1 MILNPVLPQ
10 VSQRSSQRVSSWR
23 IALASVALLAVM
35 IVAGLAMSGLRPAAA
50 QEQRECPVRVTLLQ
64 VNDVYQFDPVDGGA
78 HGGLARVL
86 TLRKQIMSESPHT
99 LFFLAGDTLS
109 PSIES
114 NTYKGKQMIEAW
126 NAAGLD
132 YATFG
137 NHEFDFGPD
146 VLRARMGES
155 HFKWLAANVIDKKT
169 GKLFADTPEFVVR
182 EFDGVKI
189 GIFGIL
195 LPETLQTSRPGP
207 DVDILDPCA
216 TAARV
221 IPKIHAAGAQVI
233 IALTHLSMGEDK
245 RLARC
250 SGVDLI
256 IGGHEHTLLE
266 SMSGHAPIFKMT
278 SDARELGRIDLNISK
293 STGKVESIDW
303 QVIPVTDQIKDDVA
317 FAPLNEKYGPLLKS
331 LEQTVGRTEVELN
344 LKSADVR
351 TQETNMGDFIADA
364 FRQATGADV
373 ALANGGSIRADTLIA
388 PGILTKRDVL
398 SILPYNNRLV
408 KLQLTGA
415 VIRAAFEHGVA
426 SIGVEA
432 QPGRFPQVSGLRYEY
447 DARLKPGSRITSIT
461 IDGKPLD
468 DKRTY
473 TLATTSYVALDAGD
487 GYDMFR
493 NAPLVIRPAQG
504 LSETD
509 ILLKAITSAPAIAPK
524 TDGRIKRIDAAKDQ
538 GSCN

>member
-1 MILNPVLPQ
+1 MI
-10 VSQRSSQRVSSWR
+10 SDRFSSRR
-23 IALASVALLAVM
+23 IALVSVAL
-35 IVAGLAMSGLRPAAA
+35 VAILGFVLTATEFRRAKA

-64 VNDVYQFDPVDGGA
+64 VNDVYQFAPVDGGTR
-78 HGGLARVL
+78 GGLARVL

-126 NAAGLD
+126 DASGLD

-146 VLRARMGES
+146 VLRQRMSES

-169 GKLFADTPEFVVR
+169 GKTFADTQEFVVR
-182 EFDGVKI
+182 EFEGVKI

-195 LPETLQTSRPGP
+195 LQDTLQTSRPGP
-207 DVDILDPCA
+207 DVDIQDPCA

-221 IPKIHAAGAQVI
+221 VPKIHAAGAQVI

-245 RLARC
+245 QLARC

-293 STGKVESIDW
+293 ATGRLESIDW
-303 QVIPVTDQIKDDVA
+303 QVIPVTDKVKDDPA
-317 FAPLNEKYGPLLKS
+317 FAPLNSKYGPLLKS
-331 LEQTVGRTEVELN
+331 LEQTIGRTEVELN
-344 LKSADVR
+344 IKSADVR
-351 TQETNMGDFIADA
+351 TRETNMGDFIADV

-373 ALANGGSIRADTLIA
+373 ALVNGGSIRADTIIQ
-388 PGILTKRDVL
+388 PGVLTKRDVL
-398 SILPYNNRLV
+398 SILPYNNKVV
-408 KLQLTGA
+408 KVQLTGA
-415 VIRAAFEHGVA
+415 ILREALEHGVA
-426 SIGVEA
+426 SLGTES
-432 QPGRFPQVSGLRYEY
+432 QPGRFPQVSGIRYAF
-447 DARLKPGSRITSIT
+447 DAGRPPGKRITSIT
-461 IDGKPLD
+461 INGKPLD
-468 DKRTY
+468 DRGTY
-473 TLATTSYVALDAGD
+473 TLATTNYVAIDAGD
-487 GYDMFR
+487 GYEMFR
-493 NAPLVIRPAQG
+493 KGTLVLRPEQAP
-504 LSETD
+504 SETD
-509 ILLKAITSAPAIAPK
+509 ILLKAITSVPAISPK
-524 TDGRIKRIDAAKDQ
+524 TDGRITRVDAAKDKTN
-538 GSCN
+538 CN